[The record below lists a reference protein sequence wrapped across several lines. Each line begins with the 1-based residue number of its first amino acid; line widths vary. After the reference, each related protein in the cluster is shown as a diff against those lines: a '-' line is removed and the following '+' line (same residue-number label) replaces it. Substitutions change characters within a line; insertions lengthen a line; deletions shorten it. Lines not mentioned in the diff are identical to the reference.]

1 MKPRELNDW
10 LGVVTNLGVI
20 AGLVLVAYEIQQ
32 NNELLIQES
41 RYNMVQNQKDWSQF
55 LTSDEQI
62 FNLITVASGEEL
74 TVAENARR
82 YSILLGNL
90 QTWQWEWEQSRTGLL
105 GTTDVPVQAFRTLW
119 VNFKIERN
127 WQQLRIALNP
137 DFVKFME
144 NEIAN

>member
-137 DFVKFME
+137 DFV
-144 NEIAN
+144 